1 MSATAP
7 SVRAGNRPRIVI
19 AGLGDT
25 GLLTAIHLAK
35 HADVVGVSS
44 KPGLV
49 SGQEL
54 GLRLARP
61 HDWAREY
68 RVPFDRYRRLD
79 GVRIVH
85 GSVSGLDPAAREIH
99 LVDHSGAARS
109 ESYDA
114 LVISTG
120 VTNGFWRRPGLQ
132 TRDEV
137 DAEIAAAHE
146 RLARADSVLVL
157 GGGAAAVSS
166 ALNVATVWPRTR
178 VDLYFPGDRALP
190 LHHLRV
196 WRTLRPRL
204 ERLGVGLHPHHRAVV
219 PEGFACDEIT
229 AGPVEW
235 STGQPAS
242 TADAVLWT
250 IGRVR
255 PNTDW
260 LPGELL
266 DDGGFVRVDDYLR
279 VPGLPGVYAIGDV
292 AATDP
297 LRTSARSR
305 ADGLLAH
312 NIRAELTGRPPRP
325 FVPATRR
332 WGSVVGPQRN
342 VLEVFGPGGRGYPI
356 PVWSALQPLIVG
368 RGIYGGLRHPGP
380 PHSR

>member
-1 MSATAP
+1 MS
-7 SVRAGNRPRIVI
+7 RPRVVI

-35 HADVVGVSS
+35 HVDVVGISS

-61 HDWAREY
+61 REWARDY
-68 RVPFDRYRRLD
+68 RVSFDRYRRLD

-85 GSVSGLDPAAREIH
+85 GTVSGVDFGARRLE
-99 LVDHSGAARS
+99 LTDSAGAARS

-120 VTNGFWRRPGLQ
+120 VSNGFWRTPGLQ
-132 TRDEV
+132 TEDEV
-137 DAEIAAAHE
+137 EAGITAAHE
-146 RLARADSVLVL
+146 RLAAADSVLVL

-166 ALNVATVWPRTR
+166 ALNAATAWPDKR
-178 VDLYFPGDRALP
+178 VDLYFPGEHALP
-190 LHHLRV
+190 QHHRRV
-196 WRTLRPRL
+196 WRTLRGRL
-204 ERLGVGLHPHHRAVV
+204 ERLGVGLHPHHRARV
-219 PEGFACDEIT
+219 PEGFGCDEIT
-229 AGPVEW
+229 TGPVEW

-242 TADAVLWT
+242 AADAVLWT

-260 LPGELL
+260 LPGKVL
-266 DDGGFVRVDDYLR
+266 DDGGFVAVDDYLR
-279 VPGLPGVYAIGDV
+279 VPDAPGVYAIGDV

-297 LRTSARSR
+297 LRNSARSR

-312 NIRAELTGRPPRP
+312 NIRAELTGGSLKP
-325 FVPATRR
+325 FVPAARR

-342 VLEVFGPGGRGYPI
+342 VLEIFDPAGRGYPI
-356 PVWSALQPLIVG
+356 PAWSALQPFIVW
-368 RGIYGGLRHPGP
+368 RGIYGGVRK